1 VVGTYVVA
9 ERARVVQHASGD
21 GLDRIIGDGGVAHGQ
36 VGFLVFEAVKHFG
49 EALTVLCYAVIW
61 SVTEGHA
68 FPS

>member
-1 VVGTYVVA
+1 
-9 ERARVVQHASGD
+9 
-21 GLDRIIGDGGVAHGQ
+21 
-36 VGFLVFEAVKHFG
+36 LVFEAVKHFG